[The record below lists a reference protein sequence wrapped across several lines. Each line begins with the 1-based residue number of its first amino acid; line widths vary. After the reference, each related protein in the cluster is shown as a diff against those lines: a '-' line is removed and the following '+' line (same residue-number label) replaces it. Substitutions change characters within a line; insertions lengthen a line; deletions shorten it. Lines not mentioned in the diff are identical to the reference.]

1 TMGAVARFLAQQLL
15 EALALVVILGLLPVA
30 AHWLFSLEKPG
41 DTRGWIIPELYL
53 FVMVTCGQAV
63 GAAFCAPQ
71 GLSRTIVCITGAL
84 GVLWGAGAYGILYV
98 HPASQD
104 ARWI

>member
-1 TMGAVARFLAQQLL
+1 
-15 EALALVVILGLLPVA
+15 LGRHSA
-30 AHWLFSLEKPG
+30 
-41 DTRGWIIPELYL
+41 
-53 FVMVTCGQAV
+53 
-63 GAAFCAPQ
+63 APQ

-104 ARWI
+104 ARWIEGWLETHVVGVIMCVGVGYAIYRGIGLFGEARKNMATKTHCTGD